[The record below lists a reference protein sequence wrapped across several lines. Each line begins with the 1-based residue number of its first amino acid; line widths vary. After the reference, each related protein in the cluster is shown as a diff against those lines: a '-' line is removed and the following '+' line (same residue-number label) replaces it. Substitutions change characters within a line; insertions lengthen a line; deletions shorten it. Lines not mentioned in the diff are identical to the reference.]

1 MNNNKNDQKFMA
13 QEIRSQYMEKQFT
26 ELDELR
32 AMDAKVKRPVT
43 AAAYVV
49 GTIGALVMGI
59 GMSLTMTDIG
69 SYVGLSDSMVPGIVI
84 GVAGMLIAIVNYPL
98 YCKFLKSRKKK
109 YASEILKISQKIME
123 NE

>member
-32 AMDAKVKRPVT
+32 ALDAKVKRPVT

-69 SYVGLSDSMVPGIVI
+69 SYVGLNDSMAPGIVI
-84 GVAGMLIAIVNYPL
+84 GVAGMVISIANYPM
-98 YCKFLKSRKKK
+98 YCKVLKSRKKK